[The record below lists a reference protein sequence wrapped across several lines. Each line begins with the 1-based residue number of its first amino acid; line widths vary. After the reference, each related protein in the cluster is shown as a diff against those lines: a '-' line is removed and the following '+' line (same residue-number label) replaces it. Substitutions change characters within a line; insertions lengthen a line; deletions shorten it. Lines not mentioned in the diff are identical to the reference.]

1 MADGLL
7 VIKTNTIPCKYIVTR
22 KNVQEKKNVI
32 EFVLVVYMG
41 SQIINQTQTFED
53 MDKCLYFATKLSR
66 QPAIY
71 TKKNERKKIT
81 AICKPINKT

>member
-1 MADGLL
+1 M
-7 VIKTNTIPCKYIVTR
+7 
-22 KNVQEKKNVI
+22 I
-32 EFVLVVYMG
+32 EFLLVVYMG

-71 TKKNERKKIT
+71 TKKNERIKMT
-81 AICKPINKT
+81 AICKPVTKT

>member
-1 MADGLL
+1 M
-7 VIKTNTIPCKYIVTR
+7 
-22 KNVQEKKNVI
+22 I

-53 MDKCLYFATKLSR
+53 MDRCLYFADKLSR

-71 TKKNERKKIT
+71 TKKNERIKMT
-81 AICKPINKT
+81 AICKPIIKT

>member
-1 MADGLL
+1 MIA
-7 VIKTNTIPCKYIVTR
+7 
-22 KNVQEKKNVI
+22 
-32 EFVLVVYMG
+32 FVLVVYMG
-41 SQIINQTQTFED
+41 SQIINQTQIFED
-53 MDKCLYFATKLSR
+53 MDECLYFADKLSR